1 MKEITEKMSFFKQF
15 ENSIILHKSDENT
28 FSMIPSKDYFVGNT
42 PHGGYLTAVMQK
54 ALSLCMPHQ
63 HVINSNTL
71 YLDRTEPEEII
82 VQVKKIRES
91 RGSSVGKVTLIQD
104 NKSRCMMTGICSDFN
119 FMKGVSDLETSPSKT
134 FDEDRNLFIS
144 LNFDN
149 NKEDLTPSF
158 IKQTNCKI
166 AKKHAWWLESNKHL
180 CDEARCA
187 GFISMGDETPDQF
200 VLSFYSDFFPPVVMN
215 KYGPLGW
222 VPTLSLT
229 TNIRQLPTTN
239 ELFMDVIAK
248 DLNKGFFEQ
257 DCQIWDLNKNLVATS
272 RQLTRILK
280 SEEKL
285 PHLI

>member
-1 MKEITEKMSFFKQF
+1 MSFFKQF
-15 ENSIILHKSDENT
+15 ENSIIIDKSDENI
-28 FSMIPSKDYFVGNT
+28 FSMTPSKDYFVGNT

-54 ALSLCMPHQ
+54 ALSLSMPHP

-71 YLDRTEPEEII
+71 YLDRTEPKEISI
-82 VQVKKIRES
+82 HVDKIRES
-91 RGSSVGKVTLIQD
+91 RGSSVGRVSLIQD
-104 NKSRCMMTGICSDFN
+104 EKLRCMMTGICSDFN
-119 FMKGVSDLETSPSKT
+119 YMNGVNDLETLPPNIFNEKR
-134 FDEDRNLFIS
+134 DLFIS

-149 NKEDLTPSF
+149 KQEGFTPSF
-158 IKQTNCKI
+158 IKQTKCDI
-166 AKKHAWWLESNKHL
+166 AKKHAWWIKNENDLG
-180 CDEARCA
+180 DEARCA
-187 GFISMGDETPDQF
+187 GFISMGEEIPDQF

-229 TNIRQLPTTN
+229 TNIRQLPTTS

>member
-1 MKEITEKMSFFKQF
+1 MSFFKQF
-15 ENSIILHKSDENT
+15 ENSIAIDRSDENL
-28 FSMIPSKDYFVGNT
+28 FSMTPSKDYFVGNT

-54 ALSLCMPHQ
+54 AISLSMPHP
-63 HVINSNTL
+63 HLINSNTL
-71 YLDRTEPEEII
+71 YLDRTEPREISI
-82 VQVKKIRES
+82 KVEKIRES
-91 RGSSVGKVTLIQD
+91 RGSSVGQVSLIQD
-104 NKSRCMMTGICSDFN
+104 DKLRCMMTGICSDFHYMN
-119 FMKGVSDLETSPSKT
+119 GVNDLETHPPKI
-134 FDEDRNLFIS
+134 FNEDRDSFIS

-149 NKEDLTPSF
+149 KEEGITPSF
-158 IKQTNCKI
+158 IKQTQCEI
-166 AKKHAWWLESNKHL
+166 AIKHAWWLKNEAEL
-180 CDEARCA
+180 GDEARCS
-187 GFISMGDETPDQF
+187 GFISMGDEIPDQF

-229 TNIRQLPTTN
+229 TNIRQLPTTS

>member
-1 MKEITEKMSFFKQF
+1 MSFFKQF
-15 ENSIILHKSDENT
+15 ENSIAIDRSDENL
-28 FSMIPSKDYFVGNT
+28 FSMTPSKDYFVGNT

-54 ALSLCMPHQ
+54 AISLSMPHP
-63 HVINSNTL
+63 HLINSNTL
-71 YLDRTEPEEII
+71 YLDRTEPREISI
-82 VQVKKIRES
+82 KVEKIRES
-91 RGSSVGKVTLIQD
+91 RGSSVGQVSLIQD
-104 NKSRCMMTGICSDFN
+104 DKLRCMMTGICSDFN
-119 FMKGVSDLETSPSKT
+119 YMNGVNDLETLPPEIFNNKRDS
-134 FDEDRNLFIS
+134 FIS

-149 NKEDLTPSF
+149 KEEGITPSF
-158 IKQTNCKI
+158 IKQTHCEI
-166 AKKHAWWLESNKHL
+166 AIKHAWWLKNEGDL
-180 CDEARCA
+180 GDEARCS
-187 GFISMGDETPDQF
+187 GFISMGDEIPDQF

-229 TNIRQLPTTN
+229 TNIRQLPTTS
-239 ELFMDVIAK
+239 ELFMDVKAK

-285 PHLI
+285 PYLI

>member
-1 MKEITEKMSFFKQF
+1 MSFFKQF
-15 ENSIILHKSDENT
+15 ENSITIDKSDENI
-28 FSMIPSKDYFVGNT
+28 FSMTPSKDYFVGNT

-54 ALSLCMPHQ
+54 ALSLSMPHP

-71 YLDRTEPEEII
+71 YLDRTEPKEISI
-82 VQVKKIRES
+82 HVDQIRES
-91 RGSSVGKVTLIQD
+91 RGSSVGRVSLIQD
-104 NKSRCMMTGICSDFN
+104 EKLRCMMTGICSDFN
-119 FMKGVSDLETSPSKT
+119 YMNGVNDLETLPPNIFNEKR
-134 FDEDRNLFIS
+134 DLFIS

-149 NKEDLTPSF
+149 KQEGFTPSF
-158 IKQTNCKI
+158 IKQTKCDI
-166 AKKHAWWLESNKHL
+166 AKKHAWWLKNENDL
-180 CDEARCA
+180 GDEARCA
-187 GFISMGDETPDQF
+187 GFISMGEEIPDQF

-229 TNIRQLPTTN
+229 TNIRQLPTTS

>member
-1 MKEITEKMSFFKQF
+1 MT
-15 ENSIILHKSDENT
+15 
-28 FSMIPSKDYFVGNT
+28 PSKDYFVGNT

-54 ALSLCMPHQ
+54 AISLSMPHP
-63 HVINSNTL
+63 HLINSNTL
-71 YLDRTEPEEII
+71 YLDRTEPREISI
-82 VQVKKIRES
+82 KVEKIRES
-91 RGSSVGKVTLIQD
+91 RGSSVGQVSLIQD
-104 NKSRCMMTGICSDFN
+104 DKLRCMMTGICSDLHY
-119 FMKGVSDLETSPSKT
+119 MKGVNDLETLPPEIFNNERDS
-134 FDEDRNLFIS
+134 FIS

-149 NKEDLTPSF
+149 KEEGITPSF
-158 IKQTNCKI
+158 IKQTHCEI
-166 AKKHAWWLESNKHL
+166 AIKHAWWLKNEGDL
-180 CDEARCA
+180 GDEARCS
-187 GFISMGDETPDQF
+187 GFISMGDEIPDQF

-229 TNIRQLPTTN
+229 TNIRQLPTTS
-239 ELFMDVIAK
+239 ELFMDVKAK

>member
-1 MKEITEKMSFFKQF
+1 MSFFKQF
-15 ENSIILHKSDENT
+15 ENSIAIDRSDENL
-28 FSMIPSKDYFVGNT
+28 FSMTPSKDYFVGNT

-54 ALSLCMPHQ
+54 AISLSMPHP
-63 HVINSNTL
+63 HLINSNTL
-71 YLDRTEPEEII
+71 YLDRTEPREISI
-82 VQVKKIRES
+82 RVEKIRES
-91 RGSSVGKVTLIQD
+91 RGSSVGQVSLIQD
-104 NKSRCMMTGICSDFN
+104 DKLRCMMTGICSDFHYIN
-119 FMKGVSDLETSPSKT
+119 GVNDLETHPPKIFNEERDS
-134 FDEDRNLFIS
+134 FIS

-149 NKEDLTPSF
+149 KEEGITPSF
-158 IKQTNCKI
+158 IKQTQCDI
-166 AKKHAWWLESNKHL
+166 AIKHAWWLKNEADL
-180 CDEARCA
+180 GDEARCS
-187 GFISMGDETPDQF
+187 GFISMGDEIPDQF

-229 TNIRQLPTTN
+229 TNIRQLPTTS
-239 ELFMDVIAK
+239 ELFMDVKAK

>member
-1 MKEITEKMSFFKQF
+1 MSFFKQF
-15 ENSIILHKSDENT
+15 ENSIDIDRSDENL
-28 FSMIPSKDYFVGNT
+28 FSMTPSKDYFVGNT

-54 ALSLCMPHQ
+54 AISLSMPHP
-63 HVINSNTL
+63 HLINSNTL
-71 YLDRTEPEEII
+71 YLDRTEPREISI
-82 VQVKKIRES
+82 KVEKIRES
-91 RGSSVGKVTLIQD
+91 RGSSVGQVSLIQD
-104 NKSRCMMTGICSDFN
+104 GKLRCMMTGICSDFN
-119 FMKGVSDLETSPSKT
+119 YMNGVNDLETLPPNIFNEKRD
-134 FDEDRNLFIS
+134 FFIS

-149 NKEDLTPSF
+149 KQEGFTPSF
-158 IKQTNCKI
+158 IKQTKCDI
-166 AKKHAWWLESNKHL
+166 AKKHAWWLKNENDL
-180 CDEARCA
+180 GDEARCA
-187 GFISMGDETPDQF
+187 GFISMGEEIPDQF

-229 TNIRQLPTTN
+229 TNIRQLPTTS

>member
-1 MKEITEKMSFFKQF
+1 MSFFKQF
-15 ENSIILHKSDENT
+15 ENSIIIDKSDENI
-28 FSMIPSKDYFVGNT
+28 FSMTPSKDYFVGNT

-54 ALSLCMPHQ
+54 ALSLSMPHP

-71 YLDRTEPEEII
+71 YLDRTEPKEISI
-82 VQVKKIRES
+82 HVDKIRES
-91 RGSSVGKVTLIQD
+91 RGSSVGRVSLIQD
-104 NKSRCMMTGICSDFN
+104 EKLRCMMTGICSDFN
-119 FMKGVSDLETSPSKT
+119 YMNGVNDLETLPPNVFNEKR
-134 FDEDRNLFIS
+134 DLFIS

-149 NKEDLTPSF
+149 KQEGFTPSF
-158 IKQTNCKI
+158 IKQTKCDI
-166 AKKHAWWLESNKHL
+166 SKKHAWWLKNENDL
-180 CDEARCA
+180 GDEARCA
-187 GFISMGDETPDQF
+187 GFISMGEEIPDQF

-229 TNIRQLPTTN
+229 TNIRQLPTTS

>member
-1 MKEITEKMSFFKQF
+1 MSFFKQF
-15 ENSIILHKSDENT
+15 ENSIAIDRSDENL
-28 FSMIPSKDYFVGNT
+28 FSMTPSKDYFVGNT

-54 ALSLCMPHQ
+54 AISLSMPHP
-63 HVINSNTL
+63 HLINSNTL
-71 YLDRTEPEEII
+71 YLDRTEPREISI
-82 VQVKKIRES
+82 KVEKIRES
-91 RGSSVGKVTLIQD
+91 RGSSVGQVSLIQD
-104 NKSRCMMTGICSDFN
+104 DKLRCMMTGICCDFHYMN
-119 FMKGVSDLETSPSKT
+119 GVNDLETLPPEIFNNERDS
-134 FDEDRNLFIS
+134 FIS

-149 NKEDLTPSF
+149 KEEGITPSF
-158 IKQTNCKI
+158 IKQTHCEI
-166 AKKHAWWLESNKHL
+166 AIKHAWWLKNEGDL
-180 CDEARCA
+180 GDEARCS
-187 GFISMGDETPDQF
+187 GFISMGDEIPDQF

-229 TNIRQLPTTN
+229 TNIRQLPTTS
-239 ELFMDVIAK
+239 ELFMDVKAK

>member
-1 MKEITEKMSFFKQF
+1 
-15 ENSIILHKSDENT
+15 
-28 FSMIPSKDYFVGNT
+28 
-42 PHGGYLTAVMQK
+42 MQK
-54 ALSLCMPHQ
+54 ALSLSMPHP

-71 YLDRTEPEEII
+71 YLDRTEPKEISI
-82 VQVKKIRES
+82 HVDKIRES
-91 RGSSVGKVTLIQD
+91 RGSSVGRVSLMQD
-104 NKSRCMMTGICSDFN
+104 EKLRCMMTGICSDFN
-119 FMKGVSDLETSPSKT
+119 YMNGVNDLETLPPNIFNEKR
-134 FDEDRNLFIS
+134 DLFIS

-149 NKEDLTPSF
+149 KQEGFTPSF
-158 IKQTNCKI
+158 IKQTKCDI
-166 AKKHAWWLESNKHL
+166 AKKHAWWLKNENDL
-180 CDEARCA
+180 GDEARCA
-187 GFISMGDETPDQF
+187 GFISMGEEIPDQF

-229 TNIRQLPTTN
+229 TNIRQLPTTS

>member
-1 MKEITEKMSFFKQF
+1 MSFFKQF
-15 ENSIILHKSDENT
+15 ENSIIIDASDENI
-28 FSMIPSKDYFVGNT
+28 FSMTPSKDYFVGNT

-54 ALSLCMPHQ
+54 ALSLSMPHP

-71 YLDRTEPEEII
+71 YLDRTEPKEII
-82 VQVKKIRES
+82 IKVDKIRES
-91 RGSSVGKVTLIQD
+91 RGSSVGRVSLLQD
-104 NKSRCMMTGICSDFN
+104 DKLRCMMTGICSDFN
-119 FMKGVSDLETSPSKT
+119 YMNGVNDLETLPPKI
-134 FDEDRNLFIS
+134 FNEDRGLFIS

-149 NKEDLTPSF
+149 KQEGFTPSF
-158 IKQTNCKI
+158 IKQTKCEI
-166 AKKHAWWLESNKHL
+166 AKQHAWWLKNEDEL
-180 CDEARCA
+180 GDEARCA
-187 GFISMGDETPDQF
+187 GFISMGEEIPDQF

-229 TNIRQLPTTN
+229 TNIRQLPSTS

-285 PHLI
+285 PHLTKQ

>member
-1 MKEITEKMSFFKQF
+1 MSFFKQF
-15 ENSIILHKSDENT
+15 ENSIIIDKSDENI
-28 FSMIPSKDYFVGNT
+28 FSMTPSKDYFVGNT

-54 ALSLCMPHQ
+54 ALSLSMPHP

-71 YLDRTEPEEII
+71 YLDRTEPKKISI
-82 VQVKKIRES
+82 HVDKIRES
-91 RGSSVGKVTLIQD
+91 RGSSVGRVSLIQD
-104 NKSRCMMTGICSDFN
+104 DKLRCMMTGICSDFN
-119 FMKGVSDLETSPSKT
+119 YMNGVNDLETLPPKI
-134 FDEDRNLFIS
+134 FNEKRDLFIS

-149 NKEDLTPSF
+149 KQEGFTPSF
-158 IKQTNCKI
+158 IKQTKCDI
-166 AKKHAWWLESNKHL
+166 AKQHAWWLKNENDL
-180 CDEARCA
+180 GDEARCA
-187 GFISMGDETPDQF
+187 GFISMGEEIPDQF

-229 TNIRQLPTTN
+229 TNIRQLPTTS

>member
-1 MKEITEKMSFFKQF
+1 MSFFKQF
-15 ENSIILHKSDENT
+15 ENSIIIDKSDENI
-28 FSMIPSKDYFVGNT
+28 FSMTPSKDYFVGNT

-54 ALSLCMPHQ
+54 ALSLSMPHP

-71 YLDRTEPEEII
+71 YLDRTEPKEISI
-82 VQVKKIRES
+82 HVDKIRES
-91 RGSSVGKVTLIQD
+91 RGSSVGRVSLIQD
-104 NKSRCMMTGICSDFN
+104 EKLRCMMTGICSDFN
-119 FMKGVSDLETSPSKT
+119 YMNGVNDLETPPPNIFNEKRD
-134 FDEDRNLFIS
+134 FFIS

-149 NKEDLTPSF
+149 KQEGFTPSF
-158 IKQTNCKI
+158 IKQTKCDI
-166 AKKHAWWLESNKHL
+166 AKKHAWWLKNENDL
-180 CDEARCA
+180 GDEARCA
-187 GFISMGDETPDQF
+187 GFISMGEEIPDQF

-229 TNIRQLPTTN
+229 TNIRQLPTTS

>member
-1 MKEITEKMSFFKQF
+1 MSFFKQF
-15 ENSIILHKSDENT
+15 ENSIAIDRLDENL
-28 FSMIPSKDYFVGNT
+28 FSMTPSKDYFVGNT

-54 ALSLCMPHQ
+54 AISLSMPHP
-63 HVINSNTL
+63 HLINSNTL
-71 YLDRTEPEEII
+71 YLDRTEPREISI
-82 VQVKKIRES
+82 KVEKIRES
-91 RGSSVGKVTLIQD
+91 RGSSVGQVSLIQD
-104 NKSRCMMTGICSDFN
+104 DKLRCMMTGICSDFHYMN
-119 FMKGVSDLETSPSKT
+119 GVNDLETLPPKIFNEERDS
-134 FDEDRNLFIS
+134 FIS

-149 NKEDLTPSF
+149 KEEGITPSF
-158 IKQTNCKI
+158 IKQTLCEI
-166 AKKHAWWLESNKHL
+166 AIKHAWWLKNEDDL
-180 CDEARCA
+180 GEARCS
-187 GFISMGDETPDQF
+187 GFISMGDEIPDQF

-229 TNIRQLPTTN
+229 TNIRQLPTTS

>member
-1 MKEITEKMSFFKQF
+1 MSFFKQF
-15 ENSIILHKSDENT
+15 ENSIAIDRSDENL
-28 FSMIPSKDYFVGNT
+28 FSMTPSKDYFVGNT

-54 ALSLCMPHQ
+54 AISLSMPHP
-63 HVINSNTL
+63 HLINSNTL
-71 YLDRTEPEEII
+71 YLDRTEPREISI
-82 VQVKKIRES
+82 RVEKIRES
-91 RGSSVGKVTLIQD
+91 RGSSVGQVSLIQD
-104 NKSRCMMTGICSDFN
+104 DKLRCMMTGICSDFHHMN
-119 FMKGVSDLETSPSKT
+119 GVNDLETLPPKIFSNERDS
-134 FDEDRNLFIS
+134 FIS

-149 NKEDLTPSF
+149 KEEGITPSF
-158 IKQTNCKI
+158 IKQTQCDI
-166 AKKHAWWLESNKHL
+166 AIKHAWWLKNEADL
-180 CDEARCA
+180 GDEARCS
-187 GFISMGDETPDQF
+187 GFISMGDEIPDQF

-229 TNIRQLPTTN
+229 TNIRQLPTTS

>member
-1 MKEITEKMSFFKQF
+1 MSFFKQF
-15 ENSIILHKSDENT
+15 ENSIAIDRSDENL
-28 FSMIPSKDYFVGNT
+28 FSMTPSKDYFVGNT

-54 ALSLCMPHQ
+54 AISLSMPHP
-63 HVINSNTL
+63 HLINSNTL
-71 YLDRTEPEEII
+71 YLDRTEPREISI
-82 VQVKKIRES
+82 RVEKIRES
-91 RGSSVGKVTLIQD
+91 RGSSVGQVSLIQD
-104 NKSRCMMTGICSDFN
+104 DKLRCMMTGICSDFN
-119 FMKGVSDLETSPSKT
+119 YMNGVNDLETLPPNIFNEKR
-134 FDEDRNLFIS
+134 DLFIS

-149 NKEDLTPSF
+149 KQEGFTPSF
-158 IKQTNCKI
+158 IKQTKCDI
-166 AKKHAWWLESNKHL
+166 AKKHAWWLKNENDL
-180 CDEARCA
+180 GDEARCA
-187 GFISMGDETPDQF
+187 GFISMGEEIPDQF

-229 TNIRQLPTTN
+229 TNIRQLPTTS

>member
-1 MKEITEKMSFFKQF
+1 MSFFKQF
-15 ENSIILHKSDENT
+15 ENSIIIDKSDENI
-28 FSMIPSKDYFVGNT
+28 FSMTPSKDYFVGNT

-54 ALSLCMPHQ
+54 ALSLSMPHP

-71 YLDRTEPEEII
+71 YLDRTEPKEISI
-82 VQVKKIRES
+82 HVDKIRES
-91 RGSSVGKVTLIQD
+91 RGSSVGRVSLIQD
-104 NKSRCMMTGICSDFN
+104 EKLRCMMTGICSDFN
-119 FMKGVSDLETSPSKT
+119 YMNGVNDLETLPPSIFNEKR
-134 FDEDRNLFIS
+134 DLFIS

-149 NKEDLTPSF
+149 KQEGFTPSF
-158 IKQTNCKI
+158 IKQTKCDI
-166 AKKHAWWLESNKHL
+166 AKKHAWWLKNENDL
-180 CDEARCA
+180 GDEARCA
-187 GFISMGDETPDQF
+187 GFISMGEEIPDQF

-229 TNIRQLPTTN
+229 TNIRQLPTTS

>member
-1 MKEITEKMSFFKQF
+1 MSFFKQF
-15 ENSIILHKSDENT
+15 ENSIIIDKSEENI
-28 FSMIPSKDYFVGNT
+28 FSMTPSKDYFVGNT

-54 ALSLCMPHQ
+54 ALSLSMPHP

-71 YLDRTEPEEII
+71 YLDRTEPKEISI
-82 VQVKKIRES
+82 HVDKIRES
-91 RGSSVGKVTLIQD
+91 RGSSVGRVSLIQD
-104 NKSRCMMTGICSDFN
+104 EKLRCMMTGICSDFN
-119 FMKGVSDLETSPSKT
+119 YMNGVNDLETLPPNIFNEKR
-134 FDEDRNLFIS
+134 DLFIS

-149 NKEDLTPSF
+149 KQEGFTPSF
-158 IKQTNCKI
+158 IKQTKCDI
-166 AKKHAWWLESNKHL
+166 AKKHAWWLKNENDL
-180 CDEARCA
+180 GDEARCA
-187 GFISMGDETPDQF
+187 GFISMGEEIPDQF

-229 TNIRQLPTTN
+229 TNIRQLPTTS

>member
-1 MKEITEKMSFFKQF
+1 MSFFKQF
-15 ENSIILHKSDENT
+15 ENSIIIDTSDEDI
-28 FSMIPSKDYFVGNT
+28 FSMTPSKDYFVGNT

-54 ALSLCMPHQ
+54 ALSLSMPHP

-71 YLDRTEPEEII
+71 YLDRTEPKEII
-82 VQVKKIRES
+82 IQVDKIRES
-91 RGSSVGKVTLIQD
+91 RGSSVGRVSLIQD
-104 NKSRCMMTGICSDFN
+104 EKLRCMMTGICSDFN
-119 FMKGVSDLETSPSKT
+119 YMNGVNDLETLPPKI
-134 FDEDRNLFIS
+134 FNEDRGLFIS

-149 NKEDLTPSF
+149 KQEGFTPSF
-158 IKQTNCKI
+158 IKQTKCEI
-166 AKKHAWWLESNKHL
+166 AKQHAWWLKNEDEL
-180 CDEARCA
+180 GDEARCA
-187 GFISMGDETPDQF
+187 GFISMGEEIPDQF

-229 TNIRQLPTTN
+229 TNIRQLPSTS

-285 PHLI
+285 PHLTKQ

>member
-1 MKEITEKMSFFKQF
+1 MSFFKQF
-15 ENSIILHKSDENT
+15 ENSIDIDRSDENL
-28 FSMIPSKDYFVGNT
+28 FSMTPSKDYFVGNT

-54 ALSLCMPHQ
+54 AISLSMPHP
-63 HVINSNTL
+63 HLINSNTL
-71 YLDRTEPEEII
+71 YLDRTEPREISI
-82 VQVKKIRES
+82 RVEKIRES
-91 RGSSVGKVTLIQD
+91 RGSSVGQVSLIQD
-104 NKSRCMMTGICSDFN
+104 DKLRCMMTGICSDFHYMN
-119 FMKGVSDLETSPSKT
+119 GVNDLETHPPKIFNEERDS
-134 FDEDRNLFIS
+134 FIS

-149 NKEDLTPSF
+149 KEEGITPSF
-158 IKQTNCKI
+158 IKQTHCEI
-166 AKKHAWWLESNKHL
+166 AIKHAWWLKNEGEL
-180 CDEARCA
+180 GDEARCS
-187 GFISMGDETPDQF
+187 GFISMGDEIPDQF

-229 TNIRQLPTTN
+229 TNIRQLPTTS

>member
-1 MKEITEKMSFFKQF
+1 MSFFKQF
-15 ENSIILHKSDENT
+15 ENSIAIDRLDENL
-28 FSMIPSKDYFVGNT
+28 FSMTPSKDYFVGNT

-54 ALSLCMPHQ
+54 AISLSMPHP
-63 HVINSNTL
+63 HLINSNTL
-71 YLDRTEPEEII
+71 YLDRTEPREISI
-82 VQVKKIRES
+82 KVEKIRES
-91 RGSSVGKVTLIQD
+91 RGSSVGQVSLIQD
-104 NKSRCMMTGICSDFN
+104 DKLRCMMTGICSDFHYMN
-119 FMKGVSDLETSPSKT
+119 GVNDLETLPPEIFNNERDS
-134 FDEDRNLFIS
+134 FIP

-149 NKEDLTPSF
+149 KEEGITPSF
-158 IKQTNCKI
+158 IKQTHCEI
-166 AKKHAWWLESNKHL
+166 AIKHAWWLKNEGDL
-180 CDEARCA
+180 GDEARCS
-187 GFISMGDETPDQF
+187 GFISMGDEIPDQF

-229 TNIRQLPTTN
+229 TNIRQLPTTS
-239 ELFMDVIAK
+239 ELFMDVKAK

-285 PHLI
+285 PYLI

>member
-1 MKEITEKMSFFKQF
+1 MSFFKQF
-15 ENSIILHKSDENT
+15 ENSIDIDRSDENL
-28 FSMIPSKDYFVGNT
+28 FSMTPSKDYFVGNT

-54 ALSLCMPHQ
+54 AISLSMPHP
-63 HVINSNTL
+63 HLINSNTL
-71 YLDRTEPEEII
+71 YLDRTEPREISI
-82 VQVKKIRES
+82 KVEKIRES
-91 RGSSVGKVTLIQD
+91 RGSSVGQVSLIQD
-104 NKSRCMMTGICSDFN
+104 DKLRCMMTGICSDFHYMN
-119 FMKGVSDLETSPSKT
+119 GVNDLETLPPKIFNEERDS
-134 FDEDRNLFIS
+134 FIS

-149 NKEDLTPSF
+149 KEEGITPSF
-158 IKQTNCKI
+158 IKQTLCEI
-166 AKKHAWWLESNKHL
+166 AIKHAWWLKNEDDL
-180 CDEARCA
+180 GEARCS
-187 GFISMGDETPDQF
+187 GFISMGDEIPDQF

-229 TNIRQLPTTN
+229 TNIRQLPTTS
-239 ELFMDVIAK
+239 ELFMDVKAK

>member
-1 MKEITEKMSFFKQF
+1 MSFFKQF
-15 ENSIILHKSDENT
+15 ENSIIIDKSDENI
-28 FSMIPSKDYFVGNT
+28 FSMTPSKDYFVGNT

-54 ALSLCMPHQ
+54 ALSLSMPHP

-71 YLDRTEPEEII
+71 YLDRTEPKEISI
-82 VQVKKIRES
+82 HVDKIRES
-91 RGSSVGKVTLIQD
+91 RGSSVGQVSLIQD
-104 NKSRCMMTGICSDFN
+104 EKLRCMMTGICSDFN
-119 FMKGVSDLETSPSKT
+119 YMNGVNDLETIPPKI
-134 FDEDRNLFIS
+134 FNEKREFFIS

-149 NKEDLTPSF
+149 KQEGFTPSF
-158 IKQTNCKI
+158 IKQTKCDI
-166 AKKHAWWLESNKHL
+166 AKQHAWWLKNENDL
-180 CDEARCA
+180 GDEARCA
-187 GFISMGDETPDQF
+187 GFISMGEEIPDQF

-229 TNIRQLPTTN
+229 TNIRQLPTTS

-285 PHLI
+285 PHLTKQ

>member
-1 MKEITEKMSFFKQF
+1 MSFFKQF
-15 ENSIILHKSDENT
+15 ENSIIIDKSDEDI
-28 FSMIPSKDYFVGNT
+28 FSMTPSKDYFVGNT

-54 ALSLCMPHQ
+54 ALSLSMPHP

-71 YLDRTEPEEII
+71 YLDRTEPKEII
-82 VQVKKIRES
+82 IQVDKIRES
-91 RGSSVGKVTLIQD
+91 RGSSVGQVSLIQD
-104 NKSRCMMTGICSDFN
+104 DKLRCMMTGICSDFN
-119 FMKGVSDLETSPSKT
+119 YMNGVNDLETLPPKI
-134 FDEDRNLFIS
+134 FNEDRDLFIS

-149 NKEDLTPSF
+149 KQEGFTPSF
-158 IKQTNCKI
+158 IKQTKCEI
-166 AKKHAWWLESNKHL
+166 AKQHAWWLKNEDDL
-180 CDEARCA
+180 GDEARCA
-187 GFISMGDETPDQF
+187 GFISMDEEIPDQF

-229 TNIRQLPTTN
+229 TNIRQLPTTS

-280 SEEKL
+280 SDEKL

>member
-1 MKEITEKMSFFKQF
+1 MSFFKQF
-15 ENSIILHKSDENT
+15 ENSIDIDRSDENL
-28 FSMIPSKDYFVGNT
+28 FSMTPSKDYFVGNT

-54 ALSLCMPHQ
+54 AISLSMPHP
-63 HVINSNTL
+63 HLINSNTL
-71 YLDRTEPEEII
+71 YLDRTEPREISI
-82 VQVKKIRES
+82 RVEKIRES
-91 RGSSVGKVTLIQD
+91 RGSSVGQVSLIQD
-104 NKSRCMMTGICSDFN
+104 DKLRCMMTGICSDFHYMN
-119 FMKGVSDLETSPSKT
+119 GVNDLETLPPEIFNNKRDS
-134 FDEDRNLFIS
+134 FIS

-149 NKEDLTPSF
+149 KEEGITPSF
-158 IKQTNCKI
+158 IKQTQCDI
-166 AKKHAWWLESNKHL
+166 AIKHAWWLKNEADL
-180 CDEARCA
+180 GDEARCS
-187 GFISMGDETPDQF
+187 GFISMGDEIPDQF

-229 TNIRQLPTTN
+229 TNIRQLPTTS
-239 ELFMDVIAK
+239 ELFMDVKAK

>member
-1 MKEITEKMSFFKQF
+1 MSFFKQF
-15 ENSIILHKSDENT
+15 ENSIDIDRSDENL
-28 FSMIPSKDYFVGNT
+28 FSMTPSKDYFVGNT

-54 ALSLCMPHQ
+54 AISLSMPHP
-63 HVINSNTL
+63 HLINSNTL
-71 YLDRTEPEEII
+71 YLDRTEPREISI
-82 VQVKKIRES
+82 KVEKIRES
-91 RGSSVGKVTLIQD
+91 RGSSVGQVSLIQD
-104 NKSRCMMTGICSDFN
+104 NKLRCMMTGICSDFHYMN
-119 FMKGVSDLETSPSKT
+119 GVNDLETLPPKIFSEERDS
-134 FDEDRNLFIS
+134 FIS

-149 NKEDLTPSF
+149 KEEGITPSF
-158 IKQTNCKI
+158 IKQTQCDI
-166 AKKHAWWLESNKHL
+166 AIKHAWWLKNEADL
-180 CDEARCA
+180 GDEARCS
-187 GFISMGDETPDQF
+187 GFISMGDEIPDQF

-229 TNIRQLPTTN
+229 TNIRQLPTTS
-239 ELFMDVIAK
+239 ELFMDVKAK

>member
-1 MKEITEKMSFFKQF
+1 MSFFTQF
-15 ENSIILHKSDENT
+15 ENSIIIDKSDENI
-28 FSMIPSKDYFVGNT
+28 FSMTPSKDYFVGNT

-54 ALSLCMPHQ
+54 ALSLSMLHP

-71 YLDRTEPEEII
+71 YLDRTEPKKISIKVE
-82 VQVKKIRES
+82 KIRES
-91 RGSSVGKVTLIQD
+91 RGSSVGRVSLIQD
-104 NKSRCMMTGICSDFN
+104 DKLRCMMTGICSDFN
-119 FMKGVSDLETSPSKT
+119 YMNGVNDLETLPPKIFSEER
-134 FDEDRNLFIS
+134 DLFIS

-149 NKEDLTPSF
+149 KQEGFTPNF
-158 IKQTNCKI
+158 IKQTNCDI
-166 AKKHAWWLESNKHL
+166 AKQHAWWLKNENDL
-180 CDEARCA
+180 GDEARCA
-187 GFISMGDETPDQF
+187 GFISMGEEIPDQF

-229 TNIRQLPTTN
+229 TNIRQLPTTS

>member
-1 MKEITEKMSFFKQF
+1 MSFFKQF
-15 ENSIILHKSDENT
+15 ENSIIIDKSDENI
-28 FSMIPSKDYFVGNT
+28 FSMTPSKDYFVGNT

-54 ALSLCMPHQ
+54 ALSLSMPHQ

-71 YLDRTEPEEII
+71 YLERTEPEEISI
-82 VQVKKIRES
+82 QVKKIRES
-91 RGSSVGKVTLIQD
+91 RGSSVGQVSLIQD
-104 NKSRCMMTGICSDFN
+104 NKLRCMMTGICSDFN
-119 FMKGVSDLETSPSKT
+119 YMNGVNDLETLPPKIFSEKR
-134 FDEDRNLFIS
+134 DLFIS
-144 LNFDN
+144 LNFDS
-149 NKEDLTPSF
+149 KQEGLTPSF
-158 IKQTNCKI
+158 IKQTKCEI
-166 AKKHAWWLESNKHL
+166 AKQYAWWLINGDNVG
-180 CDEARCA
+180 DEARCA
-187 GFISMGDETPDQF
+187 GFISMGEETPNQF

-229 TNIRQLPTTN
+229 TNIRQLPTTS

>member
-1 MKEITEKMSFFKQF
+1 MSFFKQF
-15 ENSIILHKSDENT
+15 ENSIAIGRLDENL
-28 FSMIPSKDYFVGNT
+28 FSMTPSKDYFVGNT

-54 ALSLCMPHQ
+54 AISLSMPHP
-63 HVINSNTL
+63 HLINSNTL
-71 YLDRTEPEEII
+71 YLDRTEPREISI
-82 VQVKKIRES
+82 KVEKIRES
-91 RGSSVGKVTLIQD
+91 RGSSVGQVSLIQD
-104 NKSRCMMTGICSDFN
+104 DKLRCMMTGICSDFHY
-119 FMKGVSDLETSPSKT
+119 MKGVNDLETLPPEIFNNERDS
-134 FDEDRNLFIS
+134 FIS

-149 NKEDLTPSF
+149 KGEGITPSF
-158 IKQTNCKI
+158 IKQTHCEI
-166 AKKHAWWLESNKHL
+166 AIKHAWWLKNEGDL
-180 CDEARCA
+180 GDEARCS
-187 GFISMGDETPDQF
+187 GFISMGDEIPDQF

-229 TNIRQLPTTN
+229 TNIRQLPTTS
-239 ELFMDVIAK
+239 ELFMDVKAK

>member
-1 MKEITEKMSFFKQF
+1 MSFFKQF
-15 ENSIILHKSDENT
+15 ENSIIIDKSDENI
-28 FSMIPSKDYFVGNT
+28 FSMTPSKDYFVGNT

-54 ALSLCMPHQ
+54 ALSLSMPHP

-71 YLDRTEPEEII
+71 YLDRTEPKEISI
-82 VQVKKIRES
+82 HVDKIRES
-91 RGSSVGKVTLIQD
+91 RGSSVGRVSLIQD
-104 NKSRCMMTGICSDFN
+104 EKLRCMMTGICSDFN
-119 FMKGVSDLETSPSKT
+119 YMNGVNDLETPPPNIFNEKR
-134 FDEDRNLFIS
+134 DLFIS

-149 NKEDLTPSF
+149 KQEGFTPSF
-158 IKQTNCKI
+158 IKQTKCDN
-166 AKKHAWWLESNKHL
+166 AKKHAWWLKNENDL
-180 CDEARCA
+180 GGEARCA
-187 GFISMGDETPDQF
+187 GFISMGEEIPDQF

-229 TNIRQLPTTN
+229 TNIRQLPTTS
-239 ELFMDVIAK
+239 ELFMDVKAK

>member
-1 MKEITEKMSFFKQF
+1 MSFFKQF
-15 ENSIILHKSDENT
+15 ENSIIIDTSDEDI
-28 FSMIPSKDYFVGNT
+28 FSMTPSKDYFVGNT

-54 ALSLCMPHQ
+54 ALSLSMPHP

-71 YLDRTEPEEII
+71 YLDRTEPKEII
-82 VQVKKIRES
+82 IKVDKIRES
-91 RGSSVGKVTLIQD
+91 RGSSVGRVSLLQD
-104 NKSRCMMTGICSDFN
+104 NKLRCMMTGICSDFN
-119 FMKGVSDLETSPSKT
+119 YMNGVNDLKT
-134 FDEDRNLFIS
+134 LPPKIFNEDRGLFIS

-149 NKEDLTPSF
+149 KQEGFTPSF
-158 IKQTNCKI
+158 IKQTKCEI
-166 AKKHAWWLESNKHL
+166 AKQHAWWLKNEDEL
-180 CDEARCA
+180 GDEARCA
-187 GFISMGDETPDQF
+187 GFISMGEEIPDQF

-229 TNIRQLPTTN
+229 TNIRQLPSTS

-285 PHLI
+285 PHLTKQ

>member
-1 MKEITEKMSFFKQF
+1 MSFFKQF
-15 ENSIILHKSDENT
+15 ENSIIIDKSDENI
-28 FSMIPSKDYFVGNT
+28 FSMTPSKDYFVGNT

-54 ALSLCMPHQ
+54 ALSLSMPHP

-71 YLDRTEPEEII
+71 YLDRTEPKEINI
-82 VQVKKIRES
+82 HVDQIRES
-91 RGSSVGKVTLIQD
+91 RGSSVGRVSLIQD
-104 NKSRCMMTGICSDFN
+104 EKLRCMMTGICSDFN
-119 FMKGVSDLETSPSKT
+119 YMNGVNDLETLPPNIFNEKR
-134 FDEDRNLFIS
+134 DLFIS

-149 NKEDLTPSF
+149 KQEGFTPSF
-158 IKQTNCKI
+158 IKQTKCDI
-166 AKKHAWWLESNKHL
+166 AKKHAWWLKNENDL
-180 CDEARCA
+180 GDEARCA
-187 GFISMGDETPDQF
+187 GFISMGEEIPDQF

-229 TNIRQLPTTN
+229 TNIRQLPTTS

>member
-1 MKEITEKMSFFKQF
+1 MSFFKQF
-15 ENSIILHKSDENT
+15 ENSIIIDKSDENI
-28 FSMIPSKDYFVGNT
+28 FSMTPSKDYFVGNT

-54 ALSLCMPHQ
+54 ALSLSMPHP

-71 YLDRTEPEEII
+71 YLDRTEPKEISI
-82 VQVKKIRES
+82 HVDKIRES
-91 RGSSVGKVTLIQD
+91 RGSSVGRVSLIQD
-104 NKSRCMMTGICSDFN
+104 EKLRCIMTGICSDFDYMN
-119 FMKGVSDLETSPSKT
+119 GVNDLETLPPKI
-134 FDEDRNLFIS
+134 FNEKRDLFIS

-149 NKEDLTPSF
+149 KQEGFTPSF
-158 IKQTNCKI
+158 IKQTKCDI
-166 AKKHAWWLESNKHL
+166 AKQHAWWLKNENDL
-180 CDEARCA
+180 LDEARCA
-187 GFISMGDETPDQF
+187 GFISMGQEIPDQF

-229 TNIRQLPTTN
+229 TNIRQLPTTS

>member
-1 MKEITEKMSFFKQF
+1 MSFFKQF
-15 ENSIILHKSDENT
+15 ENSIIIDKSDENI
-28 FSMIPSKDYFVGNT
+28 FSMTPSKDYFVGNT

-54 ALSLCMPHQ
+54 ALSLSMPHP

-71 YLDRTEPEEII
+71 YLDRTEPKEII
-82 VQVKKIRES
+82 IQVDKIRES
-91 RGSSVGKVTLIQD
+91 RGSSVGRVSLIQD
-104 NKSRCMMTGICSDFN
+104 DKLRCMMTGICSDFN
-119 FMKGVSDLETSPSKT
+119 YMKGVNDLETLPPKI
-134 FDEDRNLFIS
+134 FNKDRDLFIS

-149 NKEDLTPSF
+149 MQEGFTPSF
-158 IKQTNCKI
+158 IKQTKCEI
-166 AKKHAWWLESNKHL
+166 AKQHAWWLKNEDDL
-180 CDEARCA
+180 GEEARCA
-187 GFISMGDETPDQF
+187 GFISMGEEIPDQF

-229 TNIRQLPTTN
+229 TNIRQLPTTS
-239 ELFMDVIAK
+239 ELFMDVKAK

>member
-1 MKEITEKMSFFKQF
+1 MSFFKQF
-15 ENSIILHKSDENT
+15 ENSIIIDKSDENI
-28 FSMIPSKDYFVGNT
+28 FSMTPSKDYFVGNT

-54 ALSLCMPHQ
+54 ALSLSMPHP

-71 YLDRTEPEEII
+71 YLDRTEPKEITI
-82 VQVKKIRES
+82 HVDKIRES
-91 RGSSVGKVTLIQD
+91 RGSSVGRVSLIQD
-104 NKSRCMMTGICSDFN
+104 EKLRCMMTGICSDFN
-119 FMKGVSDLETSPSKT
+119 YMNGVNDLETPPPNIFNEKR
-134 FDEDRNLFIS
+134 DLFIS

-149 NKEDLTPSF
+149 KQEGFTPSF
-158 IKQTNCKI
+158 IKQTKCDI
-166 AKKHAWWLESNKHL
+166 AKKHAWWLKNENDL
-180 CDEARCA
+180 GDEARCA
-187 GFISMGDETPDQF
+187 GFISMGEEIPDQF

-229 TNIRQLPTTN
+229 TNIRQLPTTS

-285 PHLI
+285 PHLM

>member
-1 MKEITEKMSFFKQF
+1 MSFFKQF
-15 ENSIILHKSDENT
+15 ENSIDIDRSDENL
-28 FSMIPSKDYFVGNT
+28 FSMTPSKDYFVGNT

-54 ALSLCMPHQ
+54 AISLSMPHP

-71 YLDRTEPEEII
+71 YLDRTEPREISI
-82 VQVKKIRES
+82 KVEKIRES
-91 RGSSVGKVTLIQD
+91 RGSSVGQVSLIQD
-104 NKSRCMMTGICSDFN
+104 DKLRCMMTGICSDFHYMN
-119 FMKGVSDLETSPSKT
+119 GVNDLETLPPKIFNEERDS
-134 FDEDRNLFIS
+134 FIS

-149 NKEDLTPSF
+149 KEEGITPSF
-158 IKQTNCKI
+158 IKQTQCDI
-166 AKKHAWWLESNKHL
+166 AIKHAWWLKNEADL
-180 CDEARCA
+180 GDEARCS
-187 GFISMGDETPDQF
+187 GFISMGDEIPDQF

-229 TNIRQLPTTN
+229 TNIRQLPTTS
-239 ELFMDVIAK
+239 ELFMDVKAK

>member
-1 MKEITEKMSFFKQF
+1 MSFFKQF
-15 ENSIILHKSDENT
+15 ENSIIIDKSDENI
-28 FSMIPSKDYFVGNT
+28 FSMTPSKDYFVGNT

-54 ALSLCMPHQ
+54 ALSLSMPHP

-71 YLDRTEPEEII
+71 YLDRTEPKEISI
-82 VQVKKIRES
+82 HVDQIRES
-91 RGSSVGKVTLIQD
+91 RGSSVGRVSLIQD
-104 NKSRCMMTGICSDFN
+104 EKLRCMMTGICSDFN
-119 FMKGVSDLETSPSKT
+119 YMNGVNDLETLPPKI
-134 FDEDRNLFIS
+134 FNKDRDLFIS

-149 NKEDLTPSF
+149 MQEGFTPSF
-158 IKQTNCKI
+158 IKQTKCEI
-166 AKKHAWWLESNKHL
+166 AKQHAWWLKNENDL
-180 CDEARCA
+180 GDEARCA
-187 GFISMGDETPDQF
+187 GFISMGEEIPDQF

-229 TNIRQLPTTN
+229 TNIRQLPTTS

>member
-1 MKEITEKMSFFKQF
+1 MSFFKQF
-15 ENSIILHKSDENT
+15 ENSIAIDRLDENL
-28 FSMIPSKDYFVGNT
+28 FSITPSKDYFVGNT

-54 ALSLCMPHQ
+54 AISLSMPHP
-63 HVINSNTL
+63 HLINSNTL
-71 YLDRTEPEEII
+71 YLDRTEPREISI
-82 VQVKKIRES
+82 KVEKIRES
-91 RGSSVGKVTLIQD
+91 RGSSVGQVSLIQD
-104 NKSRCMMTGICSDFN
+104 DKLRCMMTGICSDFHY
-119 FMKGVSDLETSPSKT
+119 MKGVNDLETLPPEIFNNERDS
-134 FDEDRNLFIS
+134 FIS

-149 NKEDLTPSF
+149 KEEGITPSF
-158 IKQTNCKI
+158 IKQTHCEI
-166 AKKHAWWLESNKHL
+166 AIKHAWWLKNEGDL
-180 CDEARCA
+180 GDEARCS
-187 GFISMGDETPDQF
+187 GFISMGDEIPDQF

-229 TNIRQLPTTN
+229 TNIRQLPTTS
-239 ELFMDVIAK
+239 ELFMDVKAK